1 MKQLNEELLEKFTQ
15 ILENLNPQQL
25 EAVKSIDGPVLVLAG
40 PGTGKTQI
48 LAARTAY
55 ILNETDTNPENIL
68 CLTYTDSGT
77 IAMRQRLVSFIG
89 PDAYRIPIHTFHSFC
104 NMVIQENLELFGYNN
119 LDPID
124 ELEQEEIL
132 RKIIDELP
140 AQHPLKRYTGDEYYE
155 TSRLKK
161 LFEVIKKEAWP
172 LDFLIQKVDD
182 YLLSLPDREKYIYKK
197 AGTKNGNKYQ
207 KGDLNTDLINAEK
220 KKMEQL
226 KAAILLFPKYQ
237 KLLLDSNRYDFA
249 DMILWVIQTFKENA
263 GLLANYQEKYLYFLV
278 DEFQD
283 TSGSQNE
290 LLSLLVSYWE
300 TKPNLFVVGDDDQ
313 SIYRFQGANV
323 ENVLHFKAQ
332 YEQEIHTI
340 ALKENYRSTQHI
352 LDTSA
357 ALIANNQTRL
367 RKEAGLQAM
376 AAHAQLTENKPAIW
390 NCYNTIHEAAAVTQS
405 ILALKQAGVPMKE
418 IAVLYRNHN
427 QSELI
432 VKNLQANEI
441 GINLKKRE
449 NVLLTPLVKKIVQF
463 MMYLEAESKKPHSGE
478 AFLFEILHYEEFQI
492 PLLELAA
499 LSTEI
504 AKKNFSERSTS
515 WRQELKS
522 LADKQQQS
530 LFQQAQETK
539 AIRQFCQLIESLIQ
553 SVANLTIQELIE
565 KIINETGMLA
575 RIIGSP
581 DQSWQMEILNTF
593 FDFIK
598 LHCNKKPSHTLG
610 SLIQLLQ
617 LMNDRKI
624 ALPAERLYCNENG
637 VNFLTAHGA
646 KGLEFDYVFII
657 GANRKKWD
665 EAGNSGTYSMP
676 DNLFEQS
683 ENEIEEARRLFYV
696 ALTRARKQL
705 VVSYAAH
712 DLKDK
717 EMDPS
722 LFVAELRASGQV
734 TETVQ
739 NVEKKWVDEFLQI
752 ALKTLEIRLPENL
765 LDSPFI
771 DSLLE
776 KYTLSVTHLNAYLHC
791 PVSFY
796 FNNFIKVP
804 AAKSPNMT
812 FGSAVHHALEVLF
825 KKMNEHP
832 EKQFHD
838 ATQFVKDFKWYM
850 RKHEDS
856 FLPATFERKIEYG
869 EQILT
874 QFYNKYIQYWNK
886 ITSIEKAYKN
896 VVVSG
901 VPINGKLDKLEFD
914 GNFVKVVDYK
924 TGKYKNALKK
934 FNRPD
939 AKKVEEANDKGKEP
953 NFEDINGGD
962 YWRQAVF
969 YKLILDN
976 DQTKKW
982 EMRSAEFDFVEPD
995 KDSGQFFKE
1004 PIAITPQDLSFVQN
1018 QIVTVYSKIKN
1029 KEFTQGC
1036 GKEDCNWCQFTNN
1049 WLSGNRQI
1057 TTPQTLPDAFE

>member
-1 MKQLNEELLEKFTQ
+1 MKQKNDELLVKFNE
-15 ILENLNPQQL
+15 ILQNLNPQQL
-25 EAVKSIDGPVLVLAG
+25 EAVKSIEGPVLVLAG

-48 LAARTAY
+48 LAARTAN
-55 ILNETDTNPENIL
+55 ILLETDSNPENIL

-77 IAMRQRLVSFIG
+77 IAMRKRLVSFIG

-104 NMVIQENLELFGYNN
+104 NMVIQENLELFGYNS

-124 ELEQEEIL
+124 ELEQEEVL
-132 RKIIDELP
+132 RKMVDELP
-140 AQHPLKRYTGDEYYE
+140 NQHPLKRYTGDEYYE

-161 LFEVIKKEAWP
+161 LFEVIKKEAWETS
-172 LDFLIQKVDD
+172 FLLTKIEE
-182 YLLSLPDREKYIYKK
+182 YIASLPEREEYIYKK
-197 AGTKNGNKYQ
+197 AVNKKDGTSFK
-207 KGDLNTDLINAEK
+207 KGDLNTVKIGEEI

-226 KAAILLFPKYQ
+226 KAAVLLFARYQ
-237 KLLLDSNRYDFA
+237 QLLLAANRYDFA
-249 DMILWVIQTFKENA
+249 DMILWVIKAFKDHP

-290 LLSLLVSYWE
+290 LLSQLVHFWE
-300 TKPNLFVVGDDDQ
+300 KPNVFVVGDDDQ

-323 ENVLHFKAQ
+323 ENVLHFKSE
-332 YEQEIHTI
+332 YEHELHTI
-340 ALKENYRSTQHI
+340 SLKENYRSTQQI
-352 LDTSA
+352 LDVSA

-367 RKEAGLQAM
+367 RKDAGL
-376 AAHAQLTENKPAIW
+376 HAKATHANLQTYQPVIW

-405 ILALKQAGVPMKE
+405 ILALKASGVSMNE
-418 IAVLYRNHN
+418 VAVLYRNHN

-432 VKNLQANEI
+432 VKYLQANHI

-449 NVLLTPLVKKIVQF
+449 NVLLTPLVKKIVQL
-463 MMYLEAESKKPHSGE
+463 MLYLNAENKKPHSGE
-478 AFLFEILHYEEFQI
+478 EFLFEILHYEEFQI
-492 PLLELAA
+492 PLLELAS

-504 AKKNFSERSTS
+504 AKKNFNERCTS
-515 WRQELKS
+515 WRQELKT

-539 AIRQFCQLIESLIQ
+539 AIRNFCNLIESLIQ
-553 SVANLTIQELIE
+553 SVGNLTIQELIE
-565 KIINETGMLA
+565 KIINESGILA
-575 RIIGSP
+575 RIIGSS
-581 DQSWQMEILNTF
+581 DQSWQMEVLNTF

-598 LHCNKKPSHTLG
+598 LHCNKKPNHTLA
-610 SLIQLLQ
+610 SLTQLIQ

-624 ALPAERLYCNENG
+624 ELPAERVYCNENG

-646 KGLEFDYVFII
+646 KGLEFDHVFII
-657 GANRKKWD
+657 GANTKKWD
-665 EAGNSGTYSMP
+665 EPGNSGTYAMP
-676 DNLFEQS
+676 DNLFEQT
-683 ENEIEEARRLFYV
+683 ENEQEEARRLFYV

-705 VVSYAAH
+705 VVAYAGH
-712 DLKDK
+712 DLKEK
-717 EMDPS
+717 ELEPS
-722 LFVAELRASGQV
+722 MFVAEMRASGLV
-734 TETVQ
+734 EELVQ
-739 NVEKKWVDEFLQI
+739 NLDQKWVDEFLQI
-752 ALKTLEIRLPENL
+752 AMKTLDVKLPENL

-804 AAKSPNMT
+804 SAKSPNMT

-832 EKQFHD
+832 QKQFHEVS
-838 ATQFVKDFKWYM
+838 QFIKDFKWYM

-856 FLPATFERKIEYG
+856 FLPAAFERKIEYG

-874 QFYNKYIQYWNK
+874 QFYNQYINYWNK

-924 TGKYKNALKK
+924 TGKYKNAVKK

-939 AKKVEEANDKGKEP
+939 DQKVQDAIAKGKEP
-953 NFEDINGGD
+953 NFEDIHGGD

-969 YKLILDN
+969 YKLIMDN

-995 KDSGQFFKE
+995 KDSGKFYKE
-1004 PIAITPQDLSFVQN
+1004 PIAITPQDVSFVQN
-1018 QIVTVYSKIKN
+1018 QIVAVYNKIKN

-1036 GKEDCNWCQFTNN
+1036 GKEDCNWCQFTNS
-1049 WLSGNRQI
+1049 WLMGNKQI
-1057 TTPQTLPDAFE
+1057 ITPQSLPDAFE